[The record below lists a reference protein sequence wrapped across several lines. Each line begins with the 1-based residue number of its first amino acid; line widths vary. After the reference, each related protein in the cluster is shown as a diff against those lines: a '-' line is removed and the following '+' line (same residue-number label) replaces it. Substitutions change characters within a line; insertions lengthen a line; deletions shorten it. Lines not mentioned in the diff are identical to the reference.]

1 MAFHRFHSLRARLIL
16 AFLVTVLLPLIG
28 TGLYGNWTTSR
39 TLEAQALDNARADL
53 RLRARQIET
62 YLGGVRED
70 LLFLSQLDSLAAL
83 LASPEQSQRA
93 TASPPQSLI
102 SNLQSDFSV
111 FAATHPDV
119 FQTRYL
125 DATGMEVIRV
135 DSTSSGLVIIPAHH
149 LQNKA
154 DRYYFSATM
163 QLAAGQVYISPADLN
178 RDFGVIQVPHVP
190 TIRYATPVFHPNG
203 SRAGIV
209 ILNLYAEPFLR
220 FARADAESDALLAL
234 ADHSGLY
241 LAHPDA
247 AREWGGP
254 NDLDTGAGAAVD
266 YPLRWPVIAGGVS
279 GVYAPPPG
287 NWWAAFA
294 EEVLPVGLFNSADS
308 DSRRVLVYE
317 TVWANTGSGPH
328 WHLLR
333 DEPRV
338 HFFAAVSLFRLTAIT
353 ILTAAALIAL
363 VMAVGLARSLTAP
376 ILALTEDVRRFGQ
389 DRLGRRPTQNTQ
401 APPGARDEI
410 GELTAAFAEMSAA
423 INHHLEQLSLLN
435 RAGHHIT
442 ARLERPA
449 VLKAS
454 AYAAA
459 RLLAAEYIVIRVDP
473 GNDAAVTYAEG
484 DKRWAAHRSDPALSA
499 LMTAAIADGE
509 WRTAALPGGA
519 LIPSGYLCAA
529 PLCVSGRL
537 GLVEL
542 YGPNPALADPVSG
555 NLLATL
561 AMQISIALENAE
573 LYEQL
578 AERRAELQTL
588 VEQLINAQE
597 EERRL
602 VAYDIHDGLIQL
614 LVGARLQLNNAI
626 ADHERERGRAET
638 ALRKGFD
645 ELAAAIAEARRVIEG
660 LRPAALDDLG
670 LVTTLRQFAEDNQ
683 ADCDWELD
691 FTASPP
697 DLRLPPPVETTAF
710 RIAQEAI
717 TNARKYAETKR
728 LQVALILDDDA
739 FKIEVRDWGRG
750 FDFSV
755 ISEGR
760 PFGGTQG
767 MAQGRGVGLIG
778 MRERAR
784 LLGGECIIESA
795 PGVGTTVH
803 ATLPLPTTDH

>member
-1 MAFHRFHSLRARLIL
+1 MILRRLGRFRSLRARLIL

-70 LLFLSQLDSLAAL
+70 LLFLSRLDSLTAL
-83 LASPEQSQRA
+83 LAD
-93 TASPPQSLI
+93 ASRPQSLI
-102 SNLQSDFSV
+102 SLRSLQADFSA

-135 DSTSSGLVIIPAHH
+135 DSTFSGLVVVPAHR

-163 QLAAGQVYISPADLN
+163 QLAAGQVYISPVDLN
-178 RDFGVIQVPHVP
+178 REFGVIQAPHVP
-190 TIRYATPVFHPNG
+190 TIRYATPVFHPDG

-209 ILNLYAEPFLR
+209 ILNLYAELFLR
-220 FARADAESDALLAL
+220 FARVDAESDALLAL
-234 ADHSGLY
+234 ADHSGWY
-241 LAHPDA
+241 LAHPDP

-279 GVYAPPPG
+279 GVYAPSPE
-287 NWWAAFA
+287 NWWAALV

-317 TVWANTGSGPH
+317 TVRANTGSGPH

-338 HFFAAVSLFRLTAIT
+338 HFFAAISLFRLTAIT
-353 ILTAAALIAL
+353 ILTAAALTAL
-363 VMAVGLARSLTAP
+363 AMAVGLARSLTAP
-376 ILALTEDVRRFGQ
+376 ILALTDDVRRFGQ
-389 DRLGRRPTQNTQ
+389 DRLARRPTQNTQ
-401 APPGARDEI
+401 APSGARDEI

-449 VLKAS
+449 VLEAS
-454 AYAAA
+454 ARAATT
-459 RLLAAEYIVIRVDP
+459 LLPAEHCAIQFESENGAMMTYST
-473 GNDAAVTYAEG
+473 GDA
-484 DKRWAAHRSDPALSA
+484 RWAAQRSDPALTA
-499 LMTAAIADGE
+499 LLNAALADGE
-509 WRTAALPGGA
+509 WRTAALPGDVHR
-519 LIPSGYLCAA
+519 PSGYLCAA
-529 PLCVSGRL
+529 PLCVSERP
-537 GLVEL
+537 GLIEL
-542 YGPNPALADPVSG
+542 YGDNPALADPASG

-561 AMQISIALENAE
+561 AVQISIALENAE
-573 LYEQL
+573 LYERL
-578 AERRAELQTL
+578 AERGAELQSL

-602 VAYDIHDGLIQL
+602 VAYDIHDGLIQM
-614 LVGARLQLNNAI
+614 LVGARLRLGNAL
-626 ADHERERGRAET
+626 ADRGHDSERAGT
-638 ALRKGFD
+638 ALKKGLD

-660 LRPAALDDLG
+660 LRPATLDDLG
-670 LVTTLRQFAEDNQ
+670 LVTTLRQFADESRV
-683 ADCDWELD
+683 ACDCQLE

-697 DLRLPPPVETTAF
+697 DLRLPPPVEITAF

-717 TNARKYAETKR
+717 TNARKYSGTPR
-728 LQVALILDDDA
+728 LRVALTLADGA
-739 FKIEVRDWGRG
+739 LTVEVRDWGRG
-750 FDFSV
+750 FDPQAV
-755 ISEGR
+755 AEGR
-760 PFGGTQG
+760 PVGGAQG
-767 MAQGRGVGLIG
+767 MAQGRGVGLTG

-795 PGVGTTVH
+795 PGAGAMVK
-803 ATLPLPTTDH
+803 ATLPLDNK

>member
-1 MAFHRFHSLRARLIL
+1 MILRRLGRFHSLRARLIL

-70 LLFLSQLDSLAAL
+70 LLFLSRLDSLTAL
-83 LASPEQSQRA
+83 LMADPQTPVLIAS
-93 TASPPQSLI
+93 
-102 SNLQSDFSV
+102 LQSDFAA

-135 DSTSSGLVIIPAHH
+135 DSTSSGLVIVPAHR

-163 QLAAGQVYISPADLN
+163 PLAAGQVYISPVDLN
-178 RDFGVIQVPHVP
+178 REFGVIQAPHVP
-190 TIRYATPVFHPNG
+190 TIRYATPVFHLDG

-209 ILNLYAEPFLR
+209 ILNLYAEPILR
-220 FARADAESDALLAL
+220 FARADVESDTLLAL
-234 ADHSGLY
+234 ADHSGWY
-241 LAHPDA
+241 LTHPDP

-254 NDLDTGAGAAVD
+254 TDLNTGAGAAAD

-279 GVYAPPPG
+279 GVYAPPPE
-287 NWWAAFA
+287 NWWAALV

-338 HFFAAVSLFRLTAIT
+338 HFFAAISLFRLTAIT

-376 ILALTEDVRRFGQ
+376 VLALTDTVRRFGQ
-389 DRLGRRPTQNTQ
+389 EKLSRRP
-401 APPGARDEI
+401 APSAPDKARDEI
-410 GELTAAFAEMSAA
+410 GELTAAFAEMSTA

-449 VLKAS
+449 VLEAS
-454 AYAAA
+454 VRAALT
-459 RLLAAEYIVIRVDP
+459 LLPTGYCAMQFDSENGATMTHTA
-473 GNDAAVTYAEG
+473 GDA
-484 DKRWAAHRSDPALSA
+484 RWAAHRSDPALTS
-499 LMTAAIADGE
+499 LLNAAIADGE
-509 WRTAALPGGA
+509 WRAAALPGDEHK
-519 LIPSGYLCAA
+519 PSGYLCAA
-529 PLCVSGRL
+529 PLCVSGRP
-537 GLVEL
+537 GFIEL
-542 YGPNPALADPVSG
+542 YGNNPALADPASG
-555 NLLATL
+555 NLLAAL
-561 AMQISIALENAE
+561 AVQISIALENAE
-573 LYEQL
+573 LYERL
-578 AERRAELQTL
+578 AERGAELQSL
-588 VEQLINAQE
+588 VEQLITAQE
-597 EERRL
+597 EERRV
-602 VAYDIHDGLIQL
+602 VAYDIHDGLIQM
-614 LVGARLQLNNAI
+614 LVGARLRLGNAL
-626 ADHERERGRAET
+626 ADRDSERAGT
-638 ALRKGFD
+638 ALKKGLD

-660 LRPAALDDLG
+660 LRPATLDDLG
-670 LVTTLRQFAEDNQ
+670 LVTTLHQFAEESL
-683 ADCDWELD
+683 ATCDCELE
-691 FTASPP
+691 FRASPP
-697 DLRLPPPVETTAF
+697 DLRLPPPAEITAF

-717 TNARKYAETKR
+717 TNARKYSGTQR
-728 LQVALILDDDA
+728 MRVALTLEDGA
-739 FKIEVRDWGRG
+739 LTVEVRDWGCG
-750 FDFSV
+750 FDPQAV
-755 ISEGR
+755 VEGR
-760 PFGGTQG
+760 SFGD
-767 MAQGRGVGLIG
+767 AQGRGVGLTG

-795 PGVGTTVH
+795 PGAGTTVR
-803 ATLPLPTTDH
+803 ATLPLLTTVH

>member
-1 MAFHRFHSLRARLIL
+1 MLPLRSLRARLIL

-70 LLFLSQLDSLAAL
+70 LLFLSRLDSLAVFLACPETCRRV
-83 LASPEQSQRA
+83 ASPTQSPYE
-93 TASPPQSLI
+93 ASNLQSLI
-102 SNLQSDFSV
+102 SNLQSDFAA

-125 DATGMEVIRV
+125 DATGMEVVRV
-135 DSTSSGLVIIPAHH
+135 DSTSSGLVTVPAHR

-163 QLAAGQVYISPADLN
+163 QLAAGQVYISPVDLN
-178 RDFGVIQVPHVP
+178 REFGVIQAPHVP
-190 TIRYATPVFHPNG
+190 TIRYATPVFHPDG

-234 ADHSGLY
+234 ADHSGWY
-241 LAHPDA
+241 LAHPDP

-254 NDLDTGAGAAVD
+254 NDLDTGAGAADD
-266 YPLRWPVIAGGVS
+266 YPLRWPVIAGGAS
-279 GVYAPPPG
+279 GVYAPPPE
-287 NWWAAFA
+287 NWWAALV
-294 EEVLPVGLFNSADS
+294 EEVLPVGLFDSADS
-308 DSRRVLVYE
+308 DTRRVLVYE

-338 HFFAAVSLFRLTAIT
+338 HFFAAISLFRLTAIT
-353 ILTAAALIAL
+353 ILTAAALTAL
-363 VMAVGLARSLTAP
+363 AMAVGLARSLTAP
-376 ILALTEDVRRFGQ
+376 ILTLTEDVRRFGQ
-389 DRLGRRPTQNTQ
+389 DKLARRPTQKAQ

-410 GELTAAFAEMSAA
+410 GELAAAFAEMSAA

-449 VLKAS
+449 VLEAS
-454 AYAAA
+454 ARAATT
-459 RLLAAEYIVIRVDP
+459 LLPAGYCAIQFDSESGVTMTHAA
-473 GNDAAVTYAEG
+473 GDA
-484 DKRWAAHRSDPALSA
+484 RWAAHRSDPALTA
-499 LMTAAIADGE
+499 LLNAATADDE
-509 WRTAALPGGA
+509 WRTAALPGDA
-519 LIPSGYLCAA
+519 HKPSGYFCAA
-529 PLCVSGRL
+529 PLCVSGRP
-537 GLVEL
+537 GFIGL
-542 YGPNPALADPVSG
+542 YGEDPVLADAASG

-561 AMQISIALENAE
+561 AVQISIALENAA
-573 LYEQL
+573 LYERL
-578 AERRAELQTL
+578 AERRAELQAL

-602 VAYDIHDGLIQL
+602 VAYDIHDGLIQM
-614 LVGARLQLNNAI
+614 LVGARLQLGNAL
-626 ADHERERGRAET
+626 ADRESDPERAGT
-638 ALRKGFD
+638 TLKKGLD

-660 LRPAALDDLG
+660 LRPATLDDLG
-670 LVTTLRQFAEDNQ
+670 LVTTLRQFAEESL
-683 ADCDWELD
+683 AACDCQLE
-691 FTASPP
+691 FIASPP
-697 DLRLPPPVETTAF
+697 DLSLPPPVEITAF

-717 TNARKYAETKR
+717 TNARKYSATQR
-728 LQVALILDDDA
+728 LRVALTLNSGA
-739 FKIEVRDWGRG
+739 LTVKVRDWGHG
-750 FDFSV
+750 FNPEAV
-755 ISEGR
+755 TEGR
-760 PFGGTQG
+760 G
-767 MAQGRGVGLIG
+767 MGLTG

-784 LLGGECIIESA
+784 LLGGECLIESA
-795 PGVGTTVH
+795 PGAGTTVK
-803 ATLPLPTTDH
+803 ATLPLPATNH

>member
-1 MAFHRFHSLRARLIL
+1 MLPLRSLRARLIL

-28 TGLYGNWTTSR
+28 TGLYGNWTTSH

-53 RLRARQIET
+53 RLRAQQIES
-62 YLGGVRED
+62 YLSGVRED

-83 LASPEQSQRA
+83 LACPEPCRRA
-93 TASPPQSLI
+93 ASPTEALN
-102 SNLQSDFSV
+102 SNLQSDFAA
-111 FAATHPDV
+111 FAATHLDV

-125 DATGMEVIRV
+125 DATGMEAVRV
-135 DSTSSGLVIIPAHH
+135 DSTSSGLVIVPAHR

-163 QLAAGQVYISPADLN
+163 QLTAGQVYISPVDLN
-178 RDFGVIQVPHVP
+178 REFGVIQAPHVP
-190 TIRYATPVFHPNG
+190 TIRYATPVFHPDG

-234 ADHSGLY
+234 ADHSGWY
-241 LAHPDA
+241 LAHPDP

-254 NDLDTGAGAAVD
+254 KDLDTGAGAAVD

-279 GVYAPPPG
+279 GVYAPPPE
-287 NWWAAFA
+287 NWWATLV

-338 HFFAAVSLFRLTAIT
+338 HFFAAISLFRLTAAA
-353 ILTAAALIAL
+353 LTALM
-363 VMAVGLARSLTAP
+363 MAVGLARSLTAP
-376 ILALTEDVRRFGQ
+376 ILSLTEDVRRFGQ
-389 DRLGRRPTQNTQ
+389 DRLARSPTQSTQ

-410 GELTAAFAEMSAA
+410 GELAAAFAEMSAA

-449 VLKAS
+449 VLEAS
-454 AYAAA
+454 ARASMT
-459 RLLAAEYIVIRVDP
+459 LLPAGYCAIQIDSES
-473 GNDAAVTYAEG
+473 GVTITHATG
-484 DKRWAAHRSDPALSA
+484 DSRWATHRSDPAVTA
-499 LMTAAIADGE
+499 LLNAAIADGE
-509 WRTAALPGGA
+509 WRTAALPGDA
-519 LIPSGYLCAA
+519 HKPSGYLCAA
-529 PLCVSGRL
+529 PLCVSGRP
-537 GLVEL
+537 GLIGL
-542 YGPNPALADPVSG
+542 YGEDPMLADAASG

-561 AMQISIALENAE
+561 AVQISIALENAE
-573 LYEQL
+573 LYERL
-578 AERRAELQTL
+578 AERRAELQAL

-602 VAYDIHDGLIQL
+602 VAYDIHDGLIQM
-614 LVGARLQLNNAI
+614 LVGVRLQLGNAL
-626 ADHERERGRAET
+626 ADRTRDPERAGT
-638 ALRKGFD
+638 TLKKGLD
-645 ELAAAIAEARRVIEG
+645 ELATAIAEARRVIEG
-660 LRPAALDDLG
+660 LRPATLDDLG
-670 LVTTLRQFAEDNQ
+670 LVTALRQFAEESR
-683 ADCDWELD
+683 AACDCQLK

-697 DLRLPPPVETTAF
+697 DLRLPPLVEITAF

-717 TNARKYAETKR
+717 TNARKYSSTPR
-728 LQVALILDDDA
+728 LSVALTLADGALIV
-739 FKIEVRDWGRG
+739 EVRDWGHG
-750 FDFSV
+750 FDLEAV
-755 ISEGR
+755 AEGR
-760 PFGGTQG
+760 PFGD
-767 MAQGRGVGLIG
+767 AQGRGMGLTG

-784 LLGGECIIESA
+784 LLGGECLIEST
-795 PGVGTTVH
+795 PGAGTSVR
-803 ATLPLPTTDH
+803 AVLPLSQSNLAAEHDEISAI